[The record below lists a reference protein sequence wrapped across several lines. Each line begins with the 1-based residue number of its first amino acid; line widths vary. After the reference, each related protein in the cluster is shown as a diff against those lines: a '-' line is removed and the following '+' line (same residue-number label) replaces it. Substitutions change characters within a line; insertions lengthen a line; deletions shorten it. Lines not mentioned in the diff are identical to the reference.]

1 MQGRSSGRREAQGS
15 EETQS
20 KILRAQLDE
29 CVGDLASLRFSMETG
44 TGGGDDME
52 KTEEGQLRLEVLAG
66 SCVLANLV
74 SYSNIREF
82 ILNSS

>member
-1 MQGRSSGRREAQGS
+1 MQGRSTGRREAQGS

-44 TGGGDDME
+44 EDTE
-52 KTEEGQLRLEVLAG
+52 RTEEGQLHLEVLAG